1 MSKRNRTLEALAA
14 FVEYSVQKYN
24 LEDAIG
30 YAMCLVE
37 GCVVLAMRLTK
48 EEVLSFHTDLVN
60 VFDKH
65 GIKCVDPTSI
75 TQQDFT
81 VTNEQY

>member
-1 MSKRNRTLEALAA
+1 MNKTLEALAA
-14 FVEYSVQKYN
+14 LVEYSVQKSN

-37 GCVVLAMRLTK
+37 GCVILAMHLTK
-48 EEVLSFHTDLVN
+48 EEALSFNTDLVN

-65 GIKCVDPTSI
+65 GIKCVDTSSI
-75 TQQDFT
+75 TPQDFT
-81 VTNEQY
+81 VTNEQH